1 MVTQVTKS
9 TEVNTSTEANKV
21 RVRSWY
27 EEVFNKKKLAAIDD
41 FFAPNVIDH
50 SLPSGAPGG
59 IEGPRQNISMFLGA
73 FPDLHLT
80 LEDIIAEGDKVAVRF
95 TATGTHQGDL
105 MGIAPTGKHVTA
117 TGINIIRYENGKS
130 TEGWANF
137 DDLGMLQQLGAIPL
151 MG

>member
-1 MVTQVTKS
+1 MVTQVTK
-9 TEVNTSTEANKV
+9 STEANKV

-117 TGINIIRYENGKS
+117 TGISIIRYENGKAM
-130 TEGWANF
+130 EGWANF
-137 DDLGMLQQLGAIPL
+137 DDLGMLQQLGVIPL